1 MVTAALEEASYNP
14 SPITQ
19 AQVLEAVPERSELS
33 IGGVGG
39 EQRMRFCTEACGQMA
54 PGL

>member
-1 MVTAALEEASYNP
+1 MVTAALEEASCNP
-14 SPITQ
+14 Q

-39 EQRMRFCTEACGQMA
+39 EQKMRFCTETRGQMA
-54 PGL
+54 TGL